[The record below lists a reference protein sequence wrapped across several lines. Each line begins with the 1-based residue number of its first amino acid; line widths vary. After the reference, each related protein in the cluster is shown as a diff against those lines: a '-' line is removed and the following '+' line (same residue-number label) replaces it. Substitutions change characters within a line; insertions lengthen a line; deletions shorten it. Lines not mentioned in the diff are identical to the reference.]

1 MAESYIQDRPFA
13 KSSSPRASGVS
24 MAPPD
29 AFAILARDR
38 RSTRAFLPAPVPNET
53 VHALLGTAREAPSGA
68 NLQPGG
74 FIHVLGGARTR
85 LCHELVSAWQEGRQ
99 EREDYEYFPQPMPM
113 TLRKRQVASAQALYG
128 ALGVARDDRG
138 GRDAQ
143 FERNFRFFD
152 APVALIVTID
162 RDFGPGGYMDLGM
175 TLYGLMMAAQSRGL
189 ASCAIGA
196 IASFPSVIRGHLG
209 LDERTNIVCGIAL
222 GFADPRAPVNRVRT
236 TRCAP
241 DEYFR
246 QVG

>member
-1 MAESYIQDRPFA
+1 MAESYCQA
-13 KSSSPRASGVS
+13 CSSVGLSRLNAPDFS
-24 MAPPD
+24 MAPLD
-29 AFAILARDR
+29 GFATLARDR
-38 RSTRAFLPAPVPNET
+38 RSTRAFLPTAVTDGTLHE
-53 VHALLGTAREAPSGA
+53 LLSTARRAPSGA

-74 FIHVLGGARTR
+74 FIQVHRGARRR
-85 LCHELVSAWQEGRQ
+85 LCHELLSAWREGRQ
-99 EREDYEYFPQPMPM
+99 ECEDYEYFPQPMPM

-128 ALGVARDDRG
+128 ALDVARGDRG

-143 FERNFRFFD
+143 FERNFRFFE

-175 TLYGLMMAAQSRGL
+175 TLYGLMMAAQSRGM

-196 IASFPSVIRGHLG
+196 MASFPSIIRQHLG
-209 LDERTNIVCGIAL
+209 LDERTNIVCGMAL
-222 GFADPRAPVNRVRT
+222 GFADPHAPVNRVRT

-241 DEYFR
+241 QEFFR